1 MNKNFWFEL
10 KLEILYSLILWQH
23 TYLLF
28 GEFFFPNKKKSQ
40 NWIECDPSISE
51 DDDDDDVFA
60 ALQFK
65 SFTNGKQSNYFQLT
79 VQFIPKKKER
89 KKEIHYEKD
98 AKFD

>member
-40 NWIECDPSISE
+40 NWIECDPSIS
-51 DDDDDDVFA
+51 DDDDDVFA

-65 SFTNGKQSNYFQLT
+65 SFTKWKTIKLFSANCTIPFQ
-79 VQFIPKKKER
+79 KRKKER
-89 KKEIHYEKD
+89 NSLWKD